1 MTVTTKAALPYN
13 GTSGWSGTDT
23 SEERARRNDSDGTT
37 GKTQTATMIA
47 LEHAA
52 YDGLTWR
59 ELAEILNAH
68 HGTASGA
75 LSVLHKTG
83 KIARL
88 TERRDRCKVYVHLD
102 NVWGRDTEQPKTN
115 QIHACPNCGHE
126 L

>member
-1 MTVTTKAALPYN
+1 MSVTTNAILPYA
-13 GTSGWSGTDT
+13 GTSGWSGTHT
-23 SEERARRNDSDGTT
+23 SEERARSNDSDGTT
-37 GKTQTATMIA
+37 GKTQHAVMIA

-59 ELAEILNAH
+59 DLAELLGTH

-75 LSVLHKTG
+75 LSVLHKAG

-88 TERRDRCKVYVHLD
+88 SERRNRCKVYVHLD
-102 NVWGRDTEQPKTN
+102 NVWGRETEQAKSN
-115 QIHACPNCGHE
+115 AIHACPNCGHE